1 MAPRWW
7 FARLNRKLDR
17 RSIHGH
23 HPTCAKSTIADA
35 DPERVTE
42 VRFEELKDVNRPPIT
57 QQHGGVIQP
66 AILGAEENDIH
77 RLSVRR
83 SDDRSAVLEDSD
95 LRRRQSTCDS
105 VGAIRRI
112 RLLHGLPILLEPAA
126 VHQIQDAI
134 HIELP
139 LSHVLPQP
147 TAEFL
152 IRQLELSASQV
163 ACRGEKEILLVI
175 PGALIA
181 QECGLDG
188 LEKCHGQRCLFV
200 QHE

>member
-1 MAPRWW
+1 MTFRTVLALGLGVSLGQAAATDYSLRVD
-7 FARLNRKLDR
+7 AGEHNRRNTPVTFPLPALGQAEWQLTGPGGLIYTLYDLGMKV
-17 RSIHGH
+17 GH
-23 HPTCAKSTIADA
+23 
-35 DPERVTE
+35 
-42 VRFEELKDVNRPPIT
+42 
-57 QQHGGVIQP
+57 
-66 AILGAEENDIH
+66 
-77 RLSVRR
+77 SVRN
-83 SDDRSAVLEDSD
+83 
-95 LRRRQSTCDS
+95 
-105 VGAIRRI
+105 
-112 RLLHGLPILLEPAA
+112 
-126 VHQIQDAI
+126 IQDAI

-163 ACRGEKEILLVI
+163 ACRGEIEILLVI